1 LESWTS
7 WARRATALTMLQA
20 TKIEAKVDKIHF
32 KMPDQ
37 TTLGPPTLRVR
48 ELQSTLDF
56 YEKDL
61 GLKVQRRFRDPSD
74 SLDLVQL
81 GFQNN
86 TDSILFLKH
95 DPNAKRTPHSFA
107 GLYHYAVLVPDRKS
121 LALTYLAIGN
131 RGVVYEGFADHGFSE
146 ALYLR
151 DNERNGIEIY
161 ADRPRNVWP
170 QWNQM
175 ISALKAGDPY
185 ALEAMQ
191 RPLELESLI
200 RELGTDERARPASFP
215 FGARIGHMH
224 LRVTNLEKSVKFYHE
239 KLGFDVGAYLP
250 EIGAAFLTVA
260 GYHHRLGLNT
270 WHSLN
275 GKTHAKGEAGLE
287 NFLVHVPNR
296 TSIEEIGE
304 QFKGSVSDIGDSQI
318 SLLDPDGI
326 QIVIRAGR

>member
-1 LESWTS
+1 
-7 WARRATALTMLQA
+7 MLQS
-20 TKIEAKVDKIHF
+20 TKTAAEVDEIRF
-32 KMPDQ
+32 KMPDEM
-37 TTLGPPTLRVR
+37 TLGPPTLRVR
-48 ELQSTLDF
+48 DLQSTLEF

-61 GLKVQRRFRDPSD
+61 GLKVQHIFRDPTD

-81 GFQNN
+81 GFQNSRN
-86 TDSILFLKH
+86 TILFLKH
-95 DPNAKRTPHSFA
+95 DPNAKRTLHNFA

-121 LALTYLAIGN
+121 LASTYLGIGN

-146 ALYLR
+146 ALYLH
-151 DNERNGIEIY
+151 DNESNGIEIY
-161 ADRPRNVWP
+161 ADRPRDVWP

-175 ISALKAGDPY
+175 ISALRAGDPH

-191 RPLELESLI
+191 QPLDLESLI
-200 RELGTDERARPASFP
+200 RELGSDDRARPSSFP
-215 FGARIGHMH
+215 VGAQIGHMH
-224 LRVTNLEKSVKFYHE
+224 LRVTNLERSVKFYHE

-275 GKTHAKGEAGLE
+275 GRTHEKGEAGLE

-296 TSIEEIGE
+296 TAIEEIGE
-304 QFKGSVSDIGDSQI
+304 QLKGSVSNIGDSQV
-318 SLLDPDGI
+318 SVLDPDGI
-326 QIVIRAGR
+326 QIVIRAGQ

>member
-1 LESWTS
+1 
-7 WARRATALTMLQA
+7 MLQS
-20 TKIEAKVDKIHF
+20 TKTEAKVDKIQF
-32 KMPDQ
+32 KMPDEMA
-37 TTLGPPTLRVR
+37 LGPPTLRVR
-48 ELQSTLDF
+48 DLQSTLDF

-61 GLKVQRRFRDPSD
+61 GLKVQHRFRDPSD

-81 GFQNN
+81 GFQNSP
-86 TDSILFLKH
+86 DSILFLKH
-95 DPNAKRTPHSFA
+95 DPNAKRTPHNFA

-121 LALTYLAIGN
+121 LASTYLAIGN

-146 ALYLR
+146 ALYLH

-191 RPLELESLI
+191 RPLDLESLI
-200 RELGTDERARPASFP
+200 RELGSEDRTRPSSFP
-215 FGARIGHMH
+215 IGARIGHVH
-224 LRVTNLEKSVKFYHE
+224 LRVTNLERSVKFYHE

-275 GKTHAKGEAGLE
+275 GKTHEKGEAGLE

-296 TSIEEIGE
+296 SAIEEIGE
-304 QFKGSVSDIGDSQI
+304 QLKGSVSNIGNSQI
-318 SLLDPDGI
+318 SVLDPDGI
-326 QIVIRAGR
+326 QIVIRAGQ